1 MAEHATRGETPM
13 ETSTSL
19 TPKGMVRYKKL
30 LEAAGEV
37 FLEEG
42 FEKAGMNQIIQRSG
56 GSLSTVY
63 KIFGNK
69 EGLFAAVLEY
79 KMALIFEGIEQKI
92 ALGEEDLSGFLMA
105 VGSEFLDLVS
115 TQDAVLFHRL
125 IISEG
130 HRDNGKLGKLFLDH
144 AGDKIATLITLR
156 LDAAKAQGKI
166 RVQDTNLASHQFL
179 HALKD
184 PFLFR
189 RVLGVEIDISPEAKA
204 RALAQLVGIF
214 CKGL

>member
-1 MAEHATRGETPM
+1 MEIATN
-13 ETSTSL
+13 L
-19 TPKGMVRYKKL
+19 TPKGMARYKKL
-30 LEAAGEV
+30 LEVAGEV

-69 EGLFAAVLEY
+69 EGLFGAMLEY
-79 KMALIFEGIEQKI
+79 KMELIFEGIEQKI
-92 ALGEEDLSGFLMA
+92 ALHEEGLQGFLMA
-105 VGSEFLDLVS
+105 VGGEFLDLVS
-115 TQDAVLFHRL
+115 TDDAVLFHRL

-130 HRDNGKLGKLFLDH
+130 YRDNAKLGKLFVDH
-144 AGDKIATLITLR
+144 AGDKIARLITSR
-156 LDAAKAQGKI
+156 LEVAKEEGKI
-166 RVQDTNLASHQFL
+166 HVEDTLLAAHQFL

-189 RVLGVEIDISPEAKA
+189 RVLGITIDISPEAKM
-204 RALAQLVGIF
+204 RALTQLVKIF